1 MTLLEKLKKK
11 KVLDSVQKGLN
22 TSNQEEST
30 LSKVQNKTEQ
40 LLQGATLGNIVG
52 AKVSQNRVLNDTVQV
67 AKNFYL
73 GAKKSVN
80 SASYYMENLTK
91 QNFKENYKQR
101 AENLSR
107 QIENQKMLGK
117 NDKGENI
124 TENVRTLPMQVSLP
138 QAKTMAE
145 VKNNEKV
152 YDPIEKK
159 IEESIEED
167 EKKIQSNIGA
177 TQTKVGRKVAEL
189 TPSIAQ
195 SVTGMGL
202 SALNPAIRNILLAV

>member
-1 MTLLEKLKKK
+1 M
-11 KVLDSVQKGLN
+11 
-22 TSNQEEST
+22 
-30 LSKVQNKTEQ
+30 
-40 LLQGATLGNIVG
+40 
-52 AKVSQNRVLNDTVQV
+52 SQNRVLNDTAQV
-67 AKNFYL
+67 VKNFAL
-73 GAKKSVN
+73 GTQKSVK

-167 EKKIQSNIGA
+167 ERKIQSNIGA
-177 TQTKVGRKVAEL
+177 TQTKVGKKVAEL